1 MFIAHSTKILLIT
14 KAKIKK
20 KQTANARADVGG
32 EELSFIDSG
41 IANWSVTQK
50 ISKNSQ
56 NPKISVPSGPDIP
69 LFGVS
74 PRDSIPYSTHNCSA
88 TITAFLFT
96 QLANRNSMN
105 VLQLIN
111 KQ

>member
-1 MFIAHSTKILLIT
+1 MLE
-14 KAKIKK
+14 
-20 KQTANARADVGG
+20 QMWEG

-74 PRDSIPYSTHNCSA
+74 PRDSIRYSIPHIIA
-88 TITAFLFT
+88 
-96 QLANRNSMN
+96 QP
-105 VLQLIN
+105 
-111 KQ
+111 